1 MGHKINPLG
10 FRIGITEP
18 HRSIWYAR
26 GTKYADLVIQ
36 DYKIRDFLKERFA
49 SAAIEKIEIERKADR
64 VIIALHA
71 GRPGVIIGKR
81 GAEIDGLTKTLEALT
96 KMQVKV
102 NIQEVRKPDL
112 SAQLVAENVAE
123 QLVRRGSF
131 RRAMK
136 RAVENCMRE
145 GAKGCNVKISGR
157 LGGAEI
163 ARVEHDM
170 QGSVPLN
177 SLSTKIDYGY
187 AVAKTGYGIIGVR
200 VWVNQGRYRDINKQ
214 LQKQEG

>member
-18 HRSIWYAR
+18 HRTVWFAKSN
-26 GTKYADLVIQ
+26 KYAQLVGQ
-36 DYKIRDFLKERFA
+36 DSRVRVYLKDRFA
-49 SAAIEKIEIERKADR
+49 AAAVEKIHIERKTER
-64 VIIALHA
+64 VTITLYA

-81 GAEIDGLTKTLEALT
+81 GAEIDALT
-96 KMQVKV
+96 KHLEKMVGSAVKV
-102 NIQEVRKPDL
+102 NIQEVRKPDV
-112 SAQLVAENVAE
+112 AGQLVAENVAE

-136 RAVENCMRE
+136 RAVENAMRE
-145 GAKGCNVKISGR
+145 GAKGCMVKISGR

-163 ARVEHDM
+163 ARVEKDS

-177 SLSTKIDYGY
+177 SLNTKIDYGY
-187 AVAKTGYGIIGVR
+187 ACAHTSAGIIGVR
-200 VWVNQGRYRDINKQ
+200 VWVNHGRYDDIAAA
-214 LQKQEG
+214 EAER

>member
-18 HRSIWYAR
+18 HRSTWYAK
-26 GTKYADLVIQ
+26 GSQYATLVIQ
-36 DYKIRDFLKERFA
+36 DEKIRGFLKQKFF
-49 SAAIEKIEIERKADR
+49 SAAIEKILIERKAER
-64 VIIALHA
+64 MTVTLHA

-81 GAEIDGLTKTLEALT
+81 GAEIEALT
-96 KMQVKV
+96 KHLEKLAGTAVKV
-102 NIQEVRKPDL
+102 NIMEVRKPDV

-123 QLVRRGSF
+123 QLERRGSF

-136 RAVENCMRE
+136 RAVENAMRE

-157 LGGAEI
+157 LGGNEI
-163 ARVEHDM
+163 ARVENDM

-177 SLSTKIDYGY
+177 SLNTKVDYGY
-187 AVAKTGYGIIGVR
+187 AVAATTAGSIGVR
-200 VWVNQGRYRDINKQ
+200 VWINHGKYND
-214 LQKQEG
+214 LKTEN

>member
-10 FRIGITEP
+10 FRIGVTEP
-18 HRSIWYAR
+18 HRSVWYAKGPR
-26 GTKYADLVIQ
+26 YSQLVVQ
-36 DYKIRDFLKERFA
+36 DHKIREFLKERFA
-49 SAAIEKIEIERKADR
+49 SAAIEKIHVERKADR
-64 VIIALHA
+64 VTITMYA

-81 GAEIDGLTKTLEALT
+81 GAEIDALTKTLEQMAGT
-96 KMQVKV
+96 NVKV

-123 QLVRRGSF
+123 QLLRRGSF

-136 RAVENCMRE
+136 RAVENAMRE

-163 ARVEHDM
+163 ARVEHDH

-177 SLSTKIDYGY
+177 SLNTKIDYGY
-187 AVAKTGYGIIGVR
+187 AVAKTNYGVIGVR
-200 VWVNQGRYRDINKQ
+200 VWVNHGKYVDIAEAAEAKS
-214 LQKQEG
+214 